1 MKLTMEIRAKK
12 LKYQELYQTLYALLP
27 TIRKHKGCLDCRIY
41 TDTENENVFFLSFSW
56 EGQSSLEHY
65 LRSNSGSAL
74 MGAIEV
80 LSEKSRVK
88 IDSEKPWEGIEVL
101 HRMRKE
107 IYLKKDI

>member
-1 MKLTMEIRAKK
+1 MKLTMEIKAKE
-12 LKYQELYQTLYALLP
+12 LKFQELYQTLYALLP
-27 TIRKHKGCLDCRIY
+27 TIRKHKGCRDCRIY
-41 TDTENENVFFLSFSW
+41 TDTEKEDVFFLSFSW

-80 LSEKSRVK
+80 LSETARVK
-88 IDSEKPWEGIEVL
+88 IDSEEPLEGMEIL

-107 IYLKKDI
+107 TY